1 MTNATISLLVTSLS
15 AEHSALQKFLSL
27 LEKEQSLLTD
37 NLTQEVLELSSR
49 KISEA
54 IQLDR
59 LAEDRRR
66 LMSTMIAASGK
77 SSSSPS
83 PTPEEISA
91 WMDRNCSV
99 ALPIWKKIRVL
110 AERAQQLN
118 LVNGELIRM
127 KMRHNQQALAALTHA
142 ADKANLYGPDGQHN
156 FSSGGGRSLGSV

>member
-1 MTNATISLLVTSLS
+1 MTNPTISQLVASLS
-15 AEHSALQKFLSL
+15 AEHSALQSFLSL
-27 LEKEQSLLTD
+27 LESEQSLLTD

-49 KISEA
+49 KISDA
-54 IQLDR
+54 IHLDQ

-66 LMSTMIAASGK
+66 LMLTLIAASAND
-77 SSSSPS
+77 SAS
-83 PTPEEISA
+83 TPLTQEEMSA
-91 WMDRNCSV
+91 WMGKNCGV

-127 KMRHNQQALAALTHA
+127 KMRHNQQALAALTRA

-156 FSSGGGRSLGSV
+156 FSSNGGRSLGSV